1 MMPSFGL
8 YTTNDYQDRQAIH
21 DMFFMEIWL
30 RGTTLTRFSER
41 FDLRRNPPL
50 SQVSLILKARA
61 YLSSVW
67 IESLLCLTVLCRMLL
82 PGIEGSPE

>member
-21 DMFFMEIWL
+21 DMFFMERRW

-41 FDLRRNPPL
+41 F
-50 SQVSLILKARA
+50 
-61 YLSSVW
+61 YLSR
-67 IESLLCLTVLCRMLL
+67 SLFPKSL
-82 PGIEGSPE
+82 SP

>member
-21 DMFFMEIWL
+21 DMFFMERRL

-41 FDLRRNPPL
+41 FYLRRNPPL
-50 SQVSLILKARA
+50 SQVSLTLKAPKKKSIFLKFR
-61 YLSSVW
+61 LD
-67 IESLLCLTVLCRMLL
+67 
-82 PGIEGSPE
+82 

>member
-21 DMFFMEIWL
+21 DMFFMNMERRL

-50 SQVSLILKARA
+50 SQVSLTLKARA
-61 YLSSVW
+61 
-67 IESLLCLTVLCRMLL
+67 SL
-82 PGIEGSPE
+82 

>member
-21 DMFFMEIWL
+21 DMFFMERRL

-50 SQVSLILKARA
+50 SQVSLTLKAPKKKSIFLKFR
-61 YLSSVW
+61 LD
-67 IESLLCLTVLCRMLL
+67 
-82 PGIEGSPE
+82 